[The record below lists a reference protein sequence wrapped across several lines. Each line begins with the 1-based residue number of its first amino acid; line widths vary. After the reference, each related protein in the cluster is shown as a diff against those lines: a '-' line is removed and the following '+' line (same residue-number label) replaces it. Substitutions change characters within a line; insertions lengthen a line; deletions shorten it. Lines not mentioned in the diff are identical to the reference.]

1 MRVLSYR
8 VRARAGGII
17 YAMEHRWGERVGVD
31 IPVRI
36 TVHPFS
42 VRNGRLANLSVSGAC
57 IKADCD
63 LRLLSR
69 IQVAIELPQR
79 SKHEAPSVAAYVARK
94 VKDNIGIEWCEF
106 APPAISRLLQMFA
119 ARPYNRLRKPET
131 AAAVAIAR
139 LSAPLLKHGS

>member
-1 MRVLSYR
+1 
-8 VRARAGGII
+8 
-17 YAMEHRWGERVGVD
+17 MEHRWGERVGVD

-57 IKADCD
+57 LKADFD

-79 SKHEAPSVAAYVARK
+79 SKHEAPTIAAYVARK
-94 VKDNIGIEWCEF
+94 LKDTIGIEWCEF
-106 APPAISRLLQMFA
+106 APPAINRLLQAFA
-119 ARPYNRLRKPET
+119 ARPYTRRRKPEPSAT
-131 AAAVAIAR
+131 VAISR

>member
-1 MRVLSYR
+1 M
-8 VRARAGGII
+8 
-17 YAMEHRWGERVGVD
+17 D

-57 IKADCD
+57 IKADFD
-63 LRLLSR
+63 VRVLSR

-79 SKHEAPSVAAYVARK
+79 SKHEAPTVAAFVARRL
-94 VKDNIGIEWCEF
+94 KDSIGIEWCEF
-106 APPAISRLLQMFA
+106 APLAVSRLLQAFA
-119 ARPYNRLRKPET
+119 ARPHIRLRKREP
-131 AAAVAIAR
+131 AAAVAISR

>member
-1 MRVLSYR
+1 
-8 VRARAGGII
+8 
-17 YAMEHRWGERVGVD
+17 MEHRWGERVGVD

-57 IKADCD
+57 IKADFD
-63 LRLLSR
+63 LRVLSR

-79 SKHEAPSVAAYVARK
+79 SKHEAPTVAAYVARK
-94 VKDNIGIEWCEF
+94 LKDTIGIEWCEF
-106 APPAISRLLQMFA
+106 APPAISRLLQAFA
-119 ARPYNRLRKPET
+119 ARPYTRLRKPDPYAT
-131 AAAVAIAR
+131 VAVSR